1 MSRVRD
7 SATTKRAIAHP
18 LMVLACPLLK
28 ASNRG
33 RNTKVCSWI
42 RQAESFPQNS
52 RYQRQRQSAPE
63 EIVWVAFRPSRIRE
77 ERVECV
83 DFGMSAESYYVYE
96 IQPVSSRAF
105 RWADREQEIVGSNR
119 GEDSKMDQL
128 NGSSCR
134 ISRTTWSA
142 CAESKSSTPKSA
154 SGNSAGLN
162 AQHTCLV

>member
-1 MSRVRD
+1 MSASVARSRMGSF
-7 SATTKRAIAHP
+7 SAF
-18 LMVLACPLLK
+18 
-28 ASNRG
+28 SNFTLEIRFG
-33 RNTKVCSWI
+33 R
-42 RQAESFPQNS
+42 
-52 RYQRQRQSAPE
+52 
-63 EIVWVAFRPSRIRE
+63 AFRPSRIRE

-119 GEDSKMDQL
+119 REDSKMDQL

-142 CAESKSSTPKSA
+142 CAGSKSSTPKSA